1 MRKLGAG
8 AGLIAFVVGV
18 ITVQR
23 LSGAAL
29 LATVFVAICVAAWLS
44 GKRLWSLMRRSR
56 FLFLA
61 LAALYSFFTP
71 GDRLWV
77 VALVPAPTYEG
88 ALLALE
94 HSTRLAGV
102 LAFVCMLVTSYQRDV
117 LVGGMLAC
125 LAPLRRLRFPV
136 DRAALRM
143 SIVLEMVSAPE
154 GLPNWREC
162 FSSEVDAESANEAVV
177 QVHLP
182 DWVRAD
188 AMALLLLTVAAEI
201 IVRMFR

>member
-1 MRKLGAG
+1 M
-8 AGLIAFVVGV
+8 
-18 ITVQR
+18 QR
-23 LSGAAL
+23 LSSAAL
-29 LATVFVAICVAAWLS
+29 LVMVFAAICVAAWLS
-44 GKRLWSLMRRSR
+44 GKRLWLLMRRSR

-61 LAALYSFFTP
+61 LAVLYSFFTP

-94 HSTRLAGV
+94 HSARLAAV
-102 LAFVCMLVTSYQRDV
+102 LAFVCMLVTSYPRDM

-125 LAPLRRLRFPV
+125 LAPLRRSRLPV

-162 FSSEVDAESANEAVV
+162 FSSEINADSANEELVRV
-177 QVHLP
+177 CLP
-182 DWVRAD
+182 VWVWAD
-188 AMALLLLTVAAEI
+188 AIFLLLLTVAAEI
-201 IVRMFR
+201 IVRVSR